1 MTRKQLAL
9 QNLQTRIK
17 PVFISILIVLFL
29 GWLISL
35 FFAEVD
41 SIILIETGS
50 LIFFICSVFAD
61 YFIAK
66 TFYLI
71 AIDKGYFSM
80 SYFWFCFIFGIVGY
94 IMVAAMPD
102 RGNAANDEI
111 WSNDVVPQNNFI
123 NKFLSSKKTDNADF
137 VTSEAP
143 SPIVADKNNDQ
154 LLPTDPEEK
163 KNLIIGVVCCCF
175 ILFLIVLSLLV

>member
-1 MTRKQLAL
+1 
-9 QNLQTRIK
+9 
-17 PVFISILIVLFL
+17 
-29 GWLISL
+29 
-35 FFAEVD
+35 
-41 SIILIETGS
+41 
-50 LIFFICSVFAD
+50 
-61 YFIAK
+61 
-66 TFYLI
+66 
-71 AIDKGYFSM
+71 
-80 SYFWFCFIFGIVGY
+80 
-94 IMVAAMPD
+94 MPD